1 MVFVL
6 RVAQLHVGIRTSYS
20 AWYTF
25 RSYALRYETVQTMG
39 WYFLSAY
46 LFSEIYIW
54 SASKGADLNRIKLIP
69 KTDRTALNERPI
81 YLTSFLFLAALVQA
95 TFHLFYDYD
104 RLDMPTTKTGLEVS
118 KDQKTPLVVPPLQN
132 LKEKFPYL
140 VITSLKRAAAIATL
154 SPFIYSIDLGIYP
167 YSIRRFAWSFTRGW
181 AKVFWTLP
189 KSNSLPSTRPFHWS
203 VLCHTIFAGF
213 LLTLLWELANAA
225 FTAYVAQEPL
235 KNERPITYESRD
247 PNGSL
252 LTGLRGK
259 KLQTRVRLR
268 PHFAHTYKI

>member
-25 RSYALRYETVQTMG
+25 RTYALRYDVVQTIG

-54 SASKGADLNRIKLIP
+54 SASKSADLNRIKLIP
-69 KTDRTALNERPI
+69 KTDRTALNEKPI
-81 YLTSFLFLAALVQA
+81 YLTSFLFFVALVQSG
-95 TFHLFYDYD
+95 FHLFYDYD
-104 RLDMPTTKTGLEVS
+104 RLDMPITKTGLQVS
-118 KDQKTPLVVPPLQN
+118 SNQNSAVVVPPTKK
-132 LKEKFPYL
+132 LKEKFPHL
-140 VITSLKRAAAIATL
+140 VLSSLKRATALAAL
-154 SPFIYSIDLGIYP
+154 SPFIYSIDFGIYP
-167 YSIRRFAWSFTRGW
+167 YSVRRFAWSFTRGW
-181 AKVFWTLP
+181 AKIFWTLP

-203 VLCHTIFAGF
+203 VLVQTVSAGF
-213 LLTLLWELANAA
+213 LLTLLWELANTA

-259 KLQTRVRLR
+259 KLQTRVSL
-268 PHFAHTYKI
+268 

>member
-1 MVFVL
+1 MIFVL

-20 AWYTF
+20 AWDTF
-25 RSYALRYETVQTMG
+25 RRYALRFDTLQTIG

-69 KTDRTALNERPI
+69 KTDRTALNEKPI
-81 YLTSFLFLAALVQA
+81 YLTSFLFFLALVQA
-95 TFHLFYDYD
+95 VFHLCYDYD
-104 RLDMPTTKTGLEVS
+104 RLDMPVTKTAS
-118 KDQKTPLVVPPLQN
+118 PSVVNPTKK
-132 LKEKFPYL
+132 LKERFPSL
-140 VITSLKRAAAIATL
+140 VTSSLQRAAILATL
-154 SPFIYSIDLGIYP
+154 APFLYSMDFGIYP
-167 YSIRRFAWSFTRGW
+167 YSVRNFAWSFTRGW

-189 KSNSLPSTRPFHWS
+189 KSNSLPATRPFHWS
-203 VLCHTIFAGF
+203 VLYQTVLAGF
-213 LLTLLWELANAA
+213 LLTLLWEVGNAA
-225 FTAYVAQEPL
+225 FTEYVAQEPL

-259 KLQTRVRLR
+259 KLQTKVSGRAVMIGRSQESADTC
-268 PHFAHTYKI
+268 P